1 MRITFTKKG
10 HIYRVNGNI
19 AEISVTELL
28 NKHHLSPDYSCVNE
42 EDLKASADEGTRVHK
57 DLENILNKANYEP
70 TTEQG
75 KNFAKWVKEN
85 LDCGVGEQK
94 LAYVTDNF
102 ILAGTAD
109 VMGFL
114 KDGTAIIA
122 DHKNTSV
129 FHREYVE
136 WQTSL
141 LDYMARKLGNEQVNG
156 KVLNWKGAKTR
167 YCFHYN
173 KKTGELSVKT
183 LGVIPDEEIEKLLN
197 CELNGEIYQ
206 RPVLV
211 IENELMQKFEEAER
225 ALIEIETTYKQAQ
238 DRAKEL
244 RKELLNLF
252 EKQNIKSWETPDRLL
267 KVTYIPQIDKLQ
279 VDSALLKKTFPQAYY
294 KCIKVVKNKP
304 TIRITRREDE
314 L

>member
-28 NKHHLSPDYSCVNE
+28 SKHNLAPDYSCVGE
-42 EDLKASADEGTRVHK
+42 EELKASANEGTKVHK
-57 DLENILNKANYEP
+57 DLENVLNEAHYEP
-70 TTEQG
+70 KTEQG

-94 LAYVTDNF
+94 LAYITDNF

-122 DHKNTSV
+122 DHKNTAL

-156 KVLNWKGAKTR
+156 KALNWKGAKTR
-167 YCFHYN
+167 YCFHYD
-173 KKTGELSVKT
+173 KKTGELKVKT
-183 LGVIPDEEIEKLLN
+183 LGVIPDSEIEKLLD
-197 CELNGEIYQ
+197 CELKGEIYQ
-206 RPVLV
+206 RPILV
-211 IENELMQKFEEAER
+211 IEKELVQKFEEAER

-244 RKELLNLF
+244 RKELLELF
-252 EKQNIKSWETPDRLL
+252 ERQNIKSWETPDRLL

-279 VDSALLKKTFPQAYY
+279 VDSALLKKSFPQVYY